1 MSDAP
6 SDPALPVRTGPQ
18 SAGTG
23 ALALRLFR
31 GWIAPRWPLLAL
43 GILLSAITAA
53 SVSGYALVVRE
64 MTVLMELRDARVI
77 WLAPAIVLPLVL
89 IRSLSLYW
97 QTLTTN
103 RLALGVMRDLQTA
116 MYARL
121 MDADFARLQA
131 EGPGSLVSRF
141 TNDITTLRESLVRAA
156 NNLTRDT
163 LQVIGG
169 VAVMLWLDWVLA
181 LILLLILPLAGAPV
195 LRIGAMIRKRS
206 LGVMSQMGNV
216 TSFLEETLGGTRLIK
231 TFSLENYARDR
242 SRNAFQERFHLLQA
256 MVRDRSKIE
265 PLMEVAGGI
274 ALAGIFA
281 VAGWR
286 MATGDSDVGRFLGVI
301 AALLIVSPALRA
313 LGSMAGAIQEGMG
326 VLERVFNLLDED
338 PRLVERPGAR
348 PLKLKNGA
356 ITLTGVHFAYG
367 PDAPALNGVSLHVPA
382 GKTVALVGPS
392 GSGKTSVLNLIAR
405 FYDPQSGSVQIDG
418 QDIAKATLASVR
430 GSLALVSQDT
440 TLFDDTLAANIG
452 FGSLD
457 ASADA
462 IEAAARAADA
472 HDFIMGLPGGYD
484 FRAGPRGN
492 QLSGGQRQRIAI
504 ARALLKDAPI
514 LLLDEATSALDA
526 QSEERV
532 QAALE
537 RLSAGR
543 TTLVIAHRL
552 FTVRNADWIYVM
564 DQGRVAEEG
573 RHDDLVAKG
582 GLYAQLCRIQFRD
595 GESAQA
601 T

>member
-1 MSDAP
+1 M
-6 SDPALPVRTGPQ
+6 
-18 SAGTG
+18 
-23 ALALRLFR
+23 
-31 GWIAPRWPLLAL
+31 
-43 GILLSAITAA
+43 TA
-53 SVSGYALVVRE
+53 
-64 MTVLMELRDARVI
+64 LMELRDARVI

-89 IRSLSLYW
+89 IRSLTLYW
-97 QTLTTN
+97 QTLATN

-121 MDADFARLQA
+121 MEADFSRLQG
-131 EGPGSLVSRF
+131 EGAGSLVSRF

-169 VAVMLWLDWVLA
+169 VAVMLWLDWVLT
-181 LILLLILPLAGAPV
+181 LILLGVLPLAGAPV
-195 LRIGAMIRKRS
+195 LRLGAIIRKRS
-206 LGVMSQMGNV
+206 LSVMSQMGNV
-216 TSFLEETLGGTRLIK
+216 TSFLEETLSGARLIK

-242 SRNAFQERFHLLQA
+242 SRSAFQERFQLLQA

-265 PLMEVAGGI
+265 PLMEVAGGL

-286 MATGDSDVGRFLGVI
+286 MASGDSDIGRFLGVI
-301 AALLIVSPALRA
+301 TALLIVSPALRA
-313 LGSMAGAIQEGMG
+313 LGSLAGAIQEGMG
-326 VLERVFNLLDED
+326 VLERVFALLDED
-338 PRLVERPGAR
+338 PRLVETAGAK
-348 PLKLKNGA
+348 PLKLKGGA
-356 ITLTGVHFAYG
+356 VTFRDVHFAYG
-367 PDAPALNGVSLHVPA
+367 PEAPALRGVSLTVPA

-392 GSGKTSVLNLIAR
+392 GSGKTSALNLIAR
-405 FYDPQSGSVQIDG
+405 LYDPQSGRVEIDG
-418 QDIAKATLASVR
+418 QDIAGATLASVR
-430 GSLALVSQDT
+430 GALALVSQDT
-440 TLFDDTLAANIG
+440 TLFDDTLEANIG

-457 ASADA
+457 ADRDA
-462 IEAAARAADA
+462 IIAAAKAADA
-472 HDFIMGLPGGYD
+472 HDFIMGLPGGYA

-504 ARALLKDAPI
+504 ARALLKDAPL
-514 LLLDEATSALDA
+514 LLLDEATSALDS

-532 QAALE
+532 QAALD

-564 DQGRVAEEG
+564 KDGAVVEEG
-573 RHDDLVAKG
+573 RHDELVEKG
-582 GLYAQLCRIQFRD
+582 GLYAELCRIQFSD
-595 GESAQA
+595 TGQA

>member
-1 MSDAP
+1 MN
-6 SDPALPVRTGPQ
+6 DPALPVRSGPQ
-18 SAGTG
+18 SAGTL
-23 ALALRLFR
+23 ALAARLFS
-31 GWIAPRWPLLAL
+31 GWIAPRWPLLLL
-43 GILLSAITAA
+43 GLFLSAVTAA

-97 QTLTTN
+97 QTLATN
-103 RLALGVMRDLQTA
+103 RLALSVMRDLQTA

-121 MDADFARLQA
+121 MEADFARLQG
-131 EGPGSLVSRF
+131 EGAGSLVSRF

-169 VAVMLWLDWVLA
+169 VAVMIWLDWVLA
-181 LILLLILPLAGAPV
+181 LLLLLILPLAGAPV
-195 LRIGAMIRKRS
+195 LRIGAVIRKRS
-206 LGVMSQMGNV
+206 LSVMSQMGNV
-216 TSFLEETLGGTRLIK
+216 TSFLEETLSGTRLIK
-231 TFSLENYARDR
+231 TFSLENYARGR
-242 SRNAFQERFHLLQA
+242 SRTAFQERFQLLQA

-265 PLMEVAGGI
+265 PLMEIAGGV

-301 AALLIVSPALRA
+301 TALLIVSPALRA
-313 LGSMAGAIQEGMG
+313 LGSLAGAIQEGMG

-338 PRLVERPGAR
+338 PRLVETAGAK
-348 PLKLKNGA
+348 PLKTKGGA
-356 ITLTGVHFAYG
+356 IALKDVQFAYG
-367 PDAPALNGVSLHVPA
+367 PEAPALNGVSLEVPA

-405 FYDPQSGSVQIDG
+405 LYDPQSGRLEIDG
-418 QDIAKATLASVR
+418 QDIANATLASVR

-440 TLFDDTLAANIG
+440 TLFDDTIAANIG
-452 FGSLD
+452 FGALD
-457 ASADA
+457 AGQDA
-462 IEAAARAADA
+462 IEAAAKAADA
-472 HDFIMGLPGGYD
+472 HDFIMSLPGTYE

-492 QLSGGQRQRIAI
+492 LLSGGQRQRISI

-514 LLLDEATSALDA
+514 LLLDEATSALDS

-573 RHDDLVAKG
+573 RHDDLVAAG

-595 GESAQA
+595 GDQA